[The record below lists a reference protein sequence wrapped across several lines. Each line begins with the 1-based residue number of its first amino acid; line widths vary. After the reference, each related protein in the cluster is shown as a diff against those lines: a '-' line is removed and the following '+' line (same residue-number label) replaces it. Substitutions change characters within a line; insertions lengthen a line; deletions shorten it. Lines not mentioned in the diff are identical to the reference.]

1 MIPVFEYTI
10 VLKGKVDKAMLTGPT
25 IGFLIEEGRAL
36 IVPDGRPYKKA
47 PDDTIAFTVLTY
59 RRPDWDELS
68 VLELCDWGET
78 KKVYG
83 VVKTFVSCIETD
95 PGTKTHPWN
104 DWPDL

>member
-1 MIPVFEYTI
+1 MIPVFTYTI
-10 VLKGKVDKAMLTGPT
+10 VLKGKVDKSMLTGPT

-47 PDDTIAFTVLTY
+47 PDDTIAFTVHTD

-68 VLELCDWGET
+68 VAELCDWGET

-83 VVKTFVSCIETD
+83 DVKTFVSCIETD
-95 PGTKTHPWN
+95 PGTRFHSYHI
-104 DWPDL
+104 WPDL